1 MAISYRPYEPQQE
14 MLLSA
19 SLQDWLD
26 AQKLHALLVLQV
38 HDELV
43 LEVPE
48 QELDP
53 VREALPKLMGG
64 VAKLKVPLLV
74 EVGVGANWDAAH

>member
-1 MAISYRPYEPQQE
+1 
-14 MLLSA
+14 MLA
-19 SLQDWLD
+19 VQDWLD
-26 AQKLHALLVLQV
+26 AQKLQTLLVLQV

-48 QELDP
+48 TELEL
-53 VREALPKLMGG
+53 VREMLPKLMGG